1 MCIESLKNSGWDDTI
16 HTIAAGIPLNKYIEN
31 ISLNYYEATRLIMCL
46 GIQLASLH
54 SINKSICFLS
64 FENIIRINQDWF
76 LIQTMPT
83 PVSIIDDQTIIIEEP
98 ILNNKKYIAS
108 ELRNIVSLPHKTNI
122 SCIYCT
128 IALLVKDAMKIT
140 EPLAVSNIA
149 NSPLYFFL
157 ERCMIKEP
165 SLRRFLFI

>member
-1 MCIESLKNSGWDDTI
+1 MILKMCIESLKNSGWDDTI

-98 ILNNKKYIAS
+98 ILNNK
-108 ELRNIVSLPHKTNI
+108 NILHLSFEI
-122 SCIYCT
+122 
-128 IALLVKDAMKIT
+128 
-140 EPLAVSNIA
+140 
-149 NSPLYFFL
+149 
-157 ERCMIKEP
+157 
-165 SLRRFLFI
+165 